1 MSELTAIERKV
12 SRMQTLIIQPVT
24 EEEQEELIDCTTPEM
39 DRYDR
44 VYLDSI
50 PIYLL

>member
-1 MSELTAIERKV
+1 MEEELNVTFLDMDIEED
-12 SRMQTLIIQPVT
+12 TLINY
-24 EEEQEELIDCTTPEM
+24 TTPEM

-50 PIYLL
+50 PVGMI